1 MKFSYFVRA
10 LGLTTMLLA
19 KGVSSAASDAETQHN
34 EIRGGAKTIG
44 KATVD
49 CPLKLNGG

>member
-34 EIRGGAKTIG
+34 EIRGGRENDRKSYR
-44 KATVD
+44 
-49 CPLKLNGG
+49 